1 MDLGKLWRFVDDE
14 RSSSTLQRLPA
25 SVYDEIRRYIHEL
38 EEEIREL
45 EGKRRM
51 YLEDELR
58 SARIKVE
65 ELFEKRIFKVASLA
79 SSRLKQM
86 PENLLPH
93 EEDLYKDLVERIEAL
108 RGRVLGPILRKGE
121 DEKSFIRGDDSIM
134 DNFTIVRV
142 LKDIPVFMGVYNGKS
157 REYSL
162 KKEDIV
168 ILPRSHAEG
177 LCKKKVAIE
186 VEIPGGEDDEDAER
200 DQDALPVLQ

>member
-38 EEEIREL
+38 EGEIREL

-58 SARIKVE
+58 TARIKVE
-65 ELFEKRIFKVASLA
+65 ELFEKRIFKVAGLA

>member
-38 EEEIREL
+38 EGEIREL

-58 SARIKVE
+58 TARIKVE

>member
-38 EEEIREL
+38 EGEIREL